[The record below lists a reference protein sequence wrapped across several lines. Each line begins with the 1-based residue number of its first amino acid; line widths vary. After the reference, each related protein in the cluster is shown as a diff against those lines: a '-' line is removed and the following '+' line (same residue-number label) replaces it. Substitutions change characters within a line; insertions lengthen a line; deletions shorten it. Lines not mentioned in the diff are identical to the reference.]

1 MRPDYAD
8 IEAGATYNVERKVHG
23 PRGGLYDGLIATP
36 IEARPEAK
44 ERFGMME

>member
-23 PRGGLYDGLIATP
+23 PRGRFYNGLITAP
-36 IEARPEAK
+36 IEARPKAK
-44 ERFGMME
+44 